1 MVLKFKPTDFEDI
14 EIFYGPGIR
23 SITFFQGSEYVIV
36 DKTDLPRFIH
46 ELKIVENEGN
56 KID

>member
-1 MVLKFKPTDFEDI
+1 MPLELAFKSDEFSRIDIARGEDWVSIQQDDDAVLL
-14 EIFYGPGIR
+14 
-23 SITFFQGSEYVIV
+23 SL
-36 DKTDLPRFIH
+36 TDLPRFIH